1 MINLAPKAKI
11 ATMTA
16 LLFLT
21 LLPVT
26 SRSEESWRANF
37 EQTCSKTS
45 DAMTLSAAELNTLLE
60 RCGSLQKI
68 IETQEESVR
77 KVYLKRLQLC
87 RNLYAYMVEYKQ
99 NEQASK

>member
-1 MINLAPKAKI
+1 
-11 ATMTA
+11 MTA
-16 LLFLT
+16 LFFLT

-26 SRSEESWRANF
+26 ARSEESWRADF

-45 DAMTLSAAELNTLLE
+45 DAMTLSLAELNTLLE
-60 RCGSLQKI
+60 RCSSLQKI